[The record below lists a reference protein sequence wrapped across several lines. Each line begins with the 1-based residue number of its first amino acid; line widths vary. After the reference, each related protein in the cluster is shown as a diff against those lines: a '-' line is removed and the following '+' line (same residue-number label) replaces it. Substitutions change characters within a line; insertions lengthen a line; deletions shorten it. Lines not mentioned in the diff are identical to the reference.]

1 MQEILVSMLNNN
13 PVLAPLIFILL
24 RPLSSIIP
32 PIPGAIFD
40 IAGLLA
46 FGWVWGFI
54 YGEAGI
60 MLGAMIAFWLARY
73 FREPV
78 VRKITSLEK
87 IETWE
92 ATLSEKKKFWG
103 MVALR
108 LCTNSLFDY
117 ISYAA
122 GLTRMS
128 SWKFFLSSLIGSIPG
143 LFLFYYFGGLLYQ
156 NSIYYAVIFLAS
168 ILVLGGVIAKKGQL
182 LELVMGKSSSEVKN
196 PTDT

>member
-1 MQEILVSMLNNN
+1 MQEMLVSMLSNN
-13 PVLAPLIFILL
+13 PILAPLIFILL
-24 RPLSSIIP
+24 RPLSIVIP

-46 FGWVWGFI
+46 FGWIWGFV

-60 MLGAMIAFWLARY
+60 MLGAMLAFWIARY

-78 VRKITSLEK
+78 VKKIASLEK
-87 IETWE
+87 ISEWE
-92 ATLSEKKKFWG
+92 NTLSEKKKFWG
-103 MVALR
+103 MVLLR

-128 SWKFFLSSLIGSIPG
+128 AWKFFLSSLIGSVPG
-143 LFLFYYFGGLLYQ
+143 LLLFYYFGGLLYQ
-156 NSIYYAVIFLAS
+156 NSIYYVVIFLAT
-168 ILVLGGVIAKKGQL
+168 ILILGGVVTKREQL
-182 LELVMGKSSSEVKN
+182 LELVIGKFFPETKN
-196 PTDT
+196 

>member
-1 MQEILVSMLNNN
+1 
-13 PVLAPLIFILL
+13 
-24 RPLSSIIP
+24 
-32 PIPGAIFD
+32 
-40 IAGLLA
+40 
-46 FGWVWGFI
+46 
-54 YGEAGI
+54 
-60 MLGAMIAFWLARY
+60 MLGAMIAFWIARY

-78 VRKITSLEK
+78 VRRIASLEK

-92 ATLSEKKKFWG
+92 ATLSGKKKFWG

-108 LCTNSLFDY
+108 LCTNSLFFY

-156 NSIYYAVIFLAS
+156 NSIYYAVILLAS

-196 PTDT
+196 PTDN